1 MKTPYLEAPDRQSD
15 FVQSLLHALLANG
28 AQPMQDKAH
37 ASVVVSILRDNVTRR
52 VLSVSALNQPNE
64 YEVTYT
70 VSFSVTAGD
79 KELLP
84 AQELSATRT
93 YSFDERLLL
102 AKEHEEDDPARG
114 HGARSRRYGHAAAVE
129 PLAQAHVPDAHG
141 AAGTPSI
148 ARRCVALLGRYG
160 LTLTPGCARP
170 NPSPAPTGARARP
183 GLQGSRLLPAP
194 TRRCTPCCTKPL
206 TSSA

>member
-1 MKTPYLEAPDRQSD
+1 MAVRRAAGAAAAAAALLAAALLVAACGFHLQGRASLPALVKTPYLEAPDRQSD
-15 FVQSLLHALLANG
+15 FVRSLLHALLANG

-37 ASVVVSILRDNVTRR
+37 ASVVVSVLRDNVTRR

-102 AKEHEEDDPARG
+102 AKEHEEEILRADMAHDLADMVM
-114 HGARSRRYGHAAAVE
+114 RR
-129 PLAQAHVPDAHG
+129 L
-141 AAGTPSI
+141 
-148 ARRCVALLGRYG
+148 
-160 LTLTPGCARP
+160 
-170 NPSPAPTGARARP
+170 
-183 GLQGSRLLPAP
+183 
-194 TRRCTPCCTKPL
+194 
-206 TSSA
+206 SSL

>member
-1 MKTPYLEAPDRQSD
+1 MKHPARAAGAACAAAAALLAAACGFHLQGRTPLPALVKTPYLEAPDRQSD

-70 VSFSVTAGD
+70 VSFSVAAGD
-79 KELLP
+79 KELLA

-102 AKEHEEDDPARG
+102 AKDHEEDILRADMA
-114 HGARSRRYGHAAAVE
+114 HDLADMVMRR
-129 PLAQAHVPDAHG
+129 L
-141 AAGTPSI
+141 
-148 ARRCVALLGRYG
+148 
-160 LTLTPGCARP
+160 
-170 NPSPAPTGARARP
+170 
-183 GLQGSRLLPAP
+183 
-194 TRRCTPCCTKPL
+194 
-206 TSSA
+206 SSL